1 MKPLKYIILVCL
13 ISLLG
18 TSCENDGFY
27 YQDEPRIRLVG
38 PEIWTLKTDSLEFSF
53 VVYPEDVTSY
63 QMDIEAHIMGTVA
76 EHDRTLKLA
85 VDAGKTTATDNQ
97 YTVPNTVT
105 IPAGNDKAVFPV
117 ILKRDASLANKTVRL
132 YIKVDYSDD
141 FKTGVNEENHL
152 LLKWN
157 DQLSQPKNWE
167 TELKTYFG
175 TYSDEKYRFMLNNAG
190 GISEF
195 STETM
200 SWAQLT
206 NYKIV
211 FTNLLDEYNAAHPEA
226 PYSFNFND

>member
-1 MKPLKYIILVCL
+1 MKQMKYIIAVCL
-13 ISLLG
+13 LALLG

-27 YQDEPRIRLVG
+27 YQDEPRVRLAG

-53 VVYPEDVTSY
+53 VTYPENVTSY
-63 QMDIEAHIMGTVA
+63 QMDVEAYIMGTVA
-76 EHDRTLKLA
+76 DRDRTLKLA
-85 VDAGKTTATDNQ
+85 VDAGKTTATANQ
-97 YTVPNTVT
+97 YDVPTTVT
-105 IPAGNDKAVFPV
+105 IPANSNKAVFPV
-117 ILKRDASLANKTVRL
+117 VLKRDASLTDKTVSL
-132 YIKVDYSDD
+132 YIKVDNSED
-141 FKTGVNEENHL
+141 FQTGVNEWNHL

-157 DQLSQPKNWE
+157 DQLSRPKNWE
-167 TELKTYFG
+167 SELQTYFG

-190 GISEF
+190 GITEF

-206 NYKIV
+206 NFKIV